1 MTPGLSGWLWAYIP
15 RMSGIAPVPHETQS
29 VGTGG

>member
-1 MTPGLSGWLWAYIP
+1 LSGWLWAYIP